1 MYKSSLTV
9 IARALERNGK
19 NIKVT
24 INLKKYL
31 EIHTDITQL
40 YVKLVD
46 ATMRKEKANLHLV
59 MYPTHGG
66 VYRDQLTYYTRRCLD
81 INREITDLENK
92 LIQVVSVIGNGSI
105 KTLEDI

>member
-9 IARALERNGK
+9 IARALERNSK

-59 MYPTHGG
+59 MYPTYGG
-66 VYRDQLTYYTRRCLD
+66 VYRDQLTYYTRRCLE

>member
-31 EIHTDITQL
+31 EIHTNITQL

-46 ATMRKEKANLHLV
+46 ATMRKEKANLHVV
-59 MYPTHGG
+59 MYPAYAS
-66 VYRDQLTYYTRRCLD
+66 VYRDLLTYYTRRCRD
-81 INREITDLENK
+81 INREIADLENK
-92 LIQVVSVIGNGSI
+92 LIQVVSVIGDGSI